1 MPPSSKQIAQLA
13 SKLLATFF
21 LGILIFGAIYQIL
34 GEVAGKEFITP
45 DESTATFLDCIYFS
59 VTTATTLGYG
69 DLQPLGW
76 ARLVACI
83 EVIFGLVFVGYSIS
97 QIFSAKQEALVEYL
111 TTDRLTQTYDECIA
125 TIVNAKEG
133 IGDRRRSIQKNQ
145 PILPIEFFYNLAN
158 PFYPALRAMQE
169 INGYT
174 AHIEGIGRAATL
186 SNRIERAANH
196 IEELTGFA
204 RKYVNILASGNVP
217 WNTPRTKQIVEQ
229 LCDEIEKFNTKYV
242 IHTRYI
248 TLPYK
253 GGGLYQDIVE
263 NLALD
268 IRNKLQS

>member
-1 MPPSSKQIAQLA
+1 MPPSSKQIAKLA
-13 SKLLATFF
+13 AKLLAIF
-21 LGILIFGAIYQIL
+21 LFGILIFGAIYQVL
-34 GEVAGKEFITP
+34 GEAIGNEFITP
-45 DESTATFLDCIYFS
+45 DKSTATFLDCIYFS

-111 TTDRLTQTYDECIA
+111 TSDRLMQTYDECIA
-125 TIVNAKEG
+125 TIVNAKES
-133 IGDRRRSIQKNQ
+133 IGDRRRSIQQNQ
-145 PILPIEFFYNLAN
+145 PVLPIEFFYNLAN
-158 PFYPALRAMQE
+158 PFYPALRAMQG

-174 AHIEGIGRAATL
+174 AHIEGIGRATAL

-196 IEELTGFA
+196 VEELTGFT

-229 LCDEIEKFNTKYV
+229 LCDEIEEFNTKYV
-242 IHTRYI
+242 TYTRYMI
-248 TLPYK
+248 LPYK
-253 GGGLYQDIVE
+253 GGGLYQDIVK
-263 NLALD
+263 NLSLD
-268 IRNKLQS
+268 IRAKL